1 MQNIESDPADERAS
15 ALLHGV
21 GVIAS
26 LVGGVLLIGAVLP
39 SADNLRIISAIVY
52 SLSLLLL
59 YSVSTIFH
67 SVRER
72 SSRAWL
78 EVFDHCAIFV
88 LIAGTYT
95 PFLLV
100 TLNGGWRL
108 GMFSLIWGLALA
120 GIVLKLFFTGRF
132 KFLSTLIYIILGW
145 MAVLAY
151 EPLTSALPLST
162 VLLLLAGGITY
173 TAGTYFFHSRQIPF
187 AHAIWHVFVL
197 GGSIFHFLAVLSEL
211 TAGQSVSLLY

>member
-1 MQNIESDPADERAS
+1 MHQIEPDPADERAS
-15 ALLHGV
+15 ALLHGA

-26 LVGGVLLIGAVLP
+26 LLGGVLLIGAVLP
-39 SADNLRIISAIVY
+39 SYDNLRIISAIVY
-52 SLSLLLL
+52 SFSLLLL

-67 SVRER
+67 SVRSQR
-72 SSRAWL
+72 SRAWL

-100 TLNGGWRL
+100 TLSGGWRL
-108 GMFSLIWGLALA
+108 GMFSLIWGLALM
-120 GIVLKLFFTGRF
+120 GIILKLFFTGRF
-132 KFLSTLIYIILGW
+132 QFLSTLIYIILGW
-145 MAVLAY
+145 LAVLAY

-187 AHAIWHVFVL
+187 SHAIWHIFVL

-211 TAGQSVSLLY
+211 TAGQTLSYLP